1 MSTVTVIRKKS
12 SLARPGLALQFDYWL
27 LLAIIGLMLFGFIM
41 VYSATFDLGLMA
53 KDQSSYYFQRQL
65 MAGGLGLLAGLIIL
79 QFDYHALRLIS
90 VPALLGTVALLLFLL
105 LFGEAIFGAR
115 RGLSEG
121 SYQPSEV
128 AKLVTILYIAHWVS
142 SKGER
147 IRHVTYGLLPFAILV
162 GVVCGLIVL
171 QPDLST
177 ALLIAV
183 VSFTL
188 FFVAGADWRQI
199 GIFGALGA
207 AMLVFV
213 VTTLPHASR
222 RIVSWQETLRDP
234 ELASYQVRQAFIALT
249 NGGLW
254 GVGLGQG
261 GQKFG
266 YLPAAHTD
274 GVFAVIGEE
283 LGLMGS
289 MLLISLFILFVWRG
303 LRTAWMARDNYGAM
317 LALGITCWLGYQAL
331 INIAVITAVI
341 PFTGIPLPFISYGG
355 SSLAISV
362 VGAAILLSVSRDTR
376 LAKHEIPKPQ
386 RVPKTENGRETVD
399 MRRRHRRSHLSGSGR
414 VG

>member
-12 SLARPGLALQFDYWL
+12 ALTRPGLAFQFDYWL
-27 LLAIIGLMLFGFIM
+27 LLAIAGLLLFGFMM
-41 VYSATFDLGLMA
+41 VYSATFDLGNMA
-53 KDQSSYYFQRQL
+53 KEQSSYYFQRQL
-65 MAGGLGLLAGLIIL
+65 MAGGIGLVVGLLIL
-79 QFDYHALRLIS
+79 QFDYHILRHVS
-90 VPALLGTVALLLFLL
+90 VPALVATLALLLFLL

-142 SKGER
+142 SKGDR
-147 IRHVTYGLLPFAILV
+147 IRHVTYGLLPFSILV
-162 GVVCGLIVL
+162 GVICGLIVL

-177 ALLIAV
+177 ALLIGI

-199 GIFGALGA
+199 AVFGLLGGVMFIF
-207 AMLVFV
+207 MI
-213 VTTLPHASR
+213 TTLPHASN
-222 RIVSWQETLRDP
+222 RIISWREALRDP
-234 ELASYQVRQAFIALT
+234 ELASYQVKQAFVALT
-249 NGGLW
+249 NGGMW

-266 YLPAAHTD
+266 FLPAAHTD
-274 GVFAVIGEE
+274 GIFAVIGEE

-289 MLLISLFILFVWRG
+289 LLIIGLFILFVWRG

-331 INIAVITAVI
+331 INVAVITAVI

-355 SSLAISV
+355 SSLTISII
-362 VGAAILLSVSRDTR
+362 GAVILLNISRDAR

-386 RVPKTENGRETVD
+386 RVPKTENARETVD
-399 MRRRHRRSHLSGSGR
+399 MRGRHRRSHLSGAGR
-414 VG
+414 TR